1 MFSNPDT
8 EQIREILCAS
18 KRIAVVGI
26 SNRDDRASR
35 YVSEYMQRK
44 GYEVIPVNPEISE
57 WQGIPTYK
65 SVSEIPVPVDIVD
78 VFRRSIATV
87 PVAEDVAG
95 TGAKVLWLQQGIHNE
110 ETARIAQ
117 DAGMTVVMDK
127 CIMVEHKGMKLGL

>member
-8 EQIREILCAS
+8 EQIREILGTAE
-18 KRIAVVGI
+18 RIAVVGI
-26 SNRDDRASR
+26 SNRADRASR
-35 YVSEYMQRK
+35 YVSEYMQRE

-65 SVSEIPVPVDIVD
+65 SVSEIPGLVDIVD
-78 VFRRSIATV
+78 VFRRSTATV
-87 PVAEDVAG
+87 AVAGDVAG
-95 TGAKVLWLQQGIHNE
+95 TGAKVLWLQEGIYNE

-117 DAGMTVVMDK
+117 YAGMTVVMDK